1 MNRYDRPI
9 RNTEQQL
16 DHIYYYTLF
25 HRCTALL
32 LVSFTSRGNNY
43 AAEPKPPFPKPNRHT
58 FGFSS
63 SNFTVQDHI
72 LSTAGDALT
81 LNLYHITNFK
91 ERERE
96 RRVKERKKALKLSG
110 TCRLNAMKEQRT
122 SNCLLGLCT
131 SQKKKLLSLIHPP
144 SPNFYFILFFFDF

>member
-1 MNRYDRPI
+1 MNHYDRPI

-16 DHIYYYTLF
+16 DHIYYTLFF
-25 HRCTALL
+25 HRCAALL

-43 AAEPKPPFPKPNRHT
+43 ARAKTPFPEPNRHT

-81 LNLYHITNFK
+81 LDLYHTTNFK

-96 RRVKERKKALKLSG
+96 S
-110 TCRLNAMKEQRT
+110 
-122 SNCLLGLCT
+122 SN
-131 SQKKKLLSLIHPP
+131 
-144 SPNFYFILFFFDF
+144 